1 MHTCLYVDE
10 ILRLLAWELVVSE
23 EKSAAVALACCCKG
37 FEEPVLDTLW
47 ETQDRLTPLLKCFPQ
62 DIWKEEEERFVSPLT
77 TFILSPL
84 NCSIRKSFER
94 IPTKAEWA
102 HSLKYARRM
111 RKLKVDTSADPVS
124 SDIIQALQPHIV
136 NGPWLPGLKTFK
148 CNEATEAFIPLI
160 PSFLSPQT
168 TRIKIRF
175 ADGSPAVVVAS
186 IISKF
191 SMLCPNLER
200 ITLRV
205 PPRDSVIV
213 DAVSEMVLGC
223 NREVLREFEVDSPL
237 TEEARE
243 VVYQLPKL
251 FSLWANIQGPTSL
264 PTMTLPN
271 LFAIDLRY
279 EHDLDWLEGF
289 RGATLGSLKLAT
301 FHSESEHIGDF
312 LQAFESVVLTTSAQN
327 TLFMFR
333 FCTMRSW
340 DPNYSSLL
348 SFCQLQ
354 HLRIEFT
361 CDDGCSS
368 KVDDDIIISLAGAM
382 PKLEFLQLGASPCQT
397 PTGITVNGLI
407 GLACRCPNLTHLC
420 VHFQGTSLAE
430 AATSAT
436 TPPPLDDEFIVWRE
450 EICVLTSLKVGGI
463 PIPAGSESAIT
474 LILLQIFPCIVNI
487 WYINEEWETVAKTIL
502 DFRRIGAFVH
512 RSSKAHPSHLMI
524 LSDTLPGDAIG
535 VERPSGGGQA

>member
-1 MHTCLYVDE
+1 MHPCLCVDE
-10 ILRLLAWELVVSE
+10 IIRLLACKLVASE
-23 EKSAAVALACCCKG
+23 TKAAAVALACCCKG
-37 FEEPVLDTLW
+37 FEEPVLDALW
-47 ETQDRLTPLLKCFPQ
+47 EAQDRLTPLLKCFPP
-62 DIWKEEEERFVSPLT
+62 DVWKEEEDRFVSPLT

-94 IPTKAEWA
+94 IPTKAEWV

-136 NGPWLPGLKTFK
+136 NGPWLPRLKIFK
-148 CNEATEAFIPLI
+148 CGEAIEAFIPCI

-175 ADGSPAVVVAS
+175 AEGSPAVVVAS

-191 SMLCPNLER
+191 STLCPNLER
-200 ITLRV
+200 IALMDL
-205 PPRDSVIV
+205 PRDSVIV

-243 VVYQLPKL
+243 VVYHLPKL
-251 FSLWANIQGPTSL
+251 FSLWSVIQGPTSL
-264 PTMTLPN
+264 PTVTLPD
-271 LFAIDLRY
+271 LFALDLEY
-279 EHDLDWLEGF
+279 EHDFDWLEGF
-289 RGATLGSLKLAT
+289 RGATLGNLKAVI
-301 FHSESEHIGDF
+301 FHTESEHIGDF
-312 LQAFESVVLTTSAQN
+312 LQACESVFPTTSAQS
-327 TLFMFR
+327 TLSMFR
-333 FCTMRSW
+333 FCTSRSW
-340 DPNYSSLL
+340 NPNYPSLL
-348 SFCQLQ
+348 SFCQLKQ
-354 HLRIEFT
+354 LKIEFS
-361 CDDGCSS
+361 CNDGCSS
-368 KVDDDIIISLAGAM
+368 KVDDDIIVDLASAM
-382 PKLEFLQLGASPCQT
+382 PTLEVLQLGEEPCQT
-397 PTGITVNGLI
+397 PTGVTVNGLI
-407 GLACRCPNLTHLC
+407 GLACRCPHLTQLC

-436 TPPPLDDEFIVWRE
+436 TPSPFDDELIVWRE
-450 EICVLTSLKVGGI
+450 ESCALTILEVGGI
-463 PIPAGSESAIT
+463 PIPAGSESAVT
-474 LILLQIFPCIVNI
+474 LILLQIFPRIINI
-487 WYINEEWETVAKTIL
+487 WYTNEEWETVAKTIL

-535 VERPSGGGQA
+535 VGRPSGAGQA